1 MPTYYELDMA
11 AQGKEITVKYLIR
24 ENELTRIWKT
34 LIRNILESKHYT
46 LNLEHQ
52 WSHVS
57 YDENVCATV
66 IDRMKKTAIDCNK
79 MSDDF
84 EKIIIPDIDASEL
97 PFFSLEKIQE
107 LKDCLNRLHET
118 FHEYGEKHK
127 KSNFGPLNQLN
138 IDIHALETQVSSLV
152 IGKNAARRTASS
164 FFVSG
169 NSPKE
174 YPLDSNDSLYDFFHL
189 EDGDT
194 RTGLFLGYHTVGK
207 DIRTCVIDNDV
218 ELVKHN
224 MVRPQITIST
234 ECLCEFDENSSNLNN
249 KEVILKEIEDW
260 VYKNNLEKHIDM
272 SLSCNRITG
281 RPKLGDL
288 ITDIEFDKIYDMM
301 SSEDFKIVDCRLIED

>member
-1 MPTYYELDMA
+1 MSTYYELDMA
-11 AQGKEITVKYLIR
+11 AQGKEITVRYLIR

-34 LIRNILESKHYT
+34 LIRNILQSKYYT
-46 LNLEHQ
+46 LNPEYQ
-52 WSHVS
+52 WSNVS

-66 IDRMKKTAIDCNK
+66 IDRMKKTAIECNK

-84 EKIIIPDIDASEL
+84 EQIIIPDIDASEL
-97 PFFSLEKIQE
+97 PFFSPEKIQE

-118 FHEYGEKHK
+118 FHEYGEKHRR
-127 KSNFGPLNQLN
+127 NFSPLNQLN
-138 IDIHALETQVSSLV
+138 NDIHALETQVSSLG
-152 IGKNAARRTASS
+152 IGENTARRTTSS

-189 EDGDT
+189 EEGDT
-194 RTGLFLGYHTVGK
+194 ETGLFLGYHTVGK
-207 DIRTCVIDNDV
+207 DIRTCVMDNDV

-224 MVRPQITIST
+224 MVRPQITIHT
-234 ECLCEFDENSSNLNN
+234 ECLCEFHENSSNLDS

-260 VYKNNLEKHIDM
+260 VHKNNLEEYIDM

-301 SSEDFKIVDCRLIED
+301 CSEDFKIVDCRLIEG

>member
-24 ENELTRIWKT
+24 ENELTRIWKK

-84 EKIIIPDIDASEL
+84 ETIIIPDIDASEF
-97 PFFSLEKIQE
+97 PFFSPEKITN
-107 LKDCLNRLHET
+107 LNFKEKSCI
-118 FHEYGEKHK
+118 KHK

-138 IDIHALETQVSSLV
+138 IDIHALETQVSSLG
-152 IGKNAARRTASS
+152 ISKNAARRTASS

-234 ECLCEFDENSSNLNN
+234 ECLCEFDENSSNLNS

-260 VYKNNLEKHIDM
+260 VSKNNLEQHIDM

-301 SSEDFKIVDCRLIED
+301 SSEDFKIVECRLIED